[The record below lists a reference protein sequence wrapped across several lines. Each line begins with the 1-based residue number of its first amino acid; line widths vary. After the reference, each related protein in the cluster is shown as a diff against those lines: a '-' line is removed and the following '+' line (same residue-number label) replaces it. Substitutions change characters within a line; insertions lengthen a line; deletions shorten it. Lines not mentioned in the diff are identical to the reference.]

1 MIRVR
6 LELVFVAGLTVV
18 VGGPSYAVG
27 WALAVVLHEAAHGSM
42 GRAMGGRGPVLDL
55 QLGAGDAYTAGLSSG
70 FWWVLGA
77 GPFASVALVVLMVGL
92 PVGPP
97 AAALGAFHWALFQI
111 APHPSSDGGV
121 ALRRL
126 FAGWMTERRLFV
138 LLSWLS
144 AGVAGAVLVWMWRSL
159 GPRSVE
165 ALIPWVAAAVLMAVS
180 EWPAVVHAEAW
191 RAWQAGEPERAV
203 ALARRRP
210 VGRRWAALRRL
221 GLEAAMELRD
231 PDAVAELAE
240 GVSSL
245 EPVMLRAIA
254 WMLKRDDERGVGWAE
269 RLVDVLSAG
278 GRRSDEAAE
287 AVAEFGLYEAR
298 RGAWGSSLGLLEQ
311 ACAWGFDR
319 VEWLNFRPEVQPL
332 RSHPRWIELTM
343 V

>member
-6 LELVFVAGLTVV
+6 LEWVFVAGLTVL
-18 VGGPSYAVG
+18 VGGPSYGVG
-27 WALAVVLHEAAHGSM
+27 WLLAVVLHESAHGLVA
-42 GRAMGGRGPVLDL
+42 RAMGGRGPLIDL
-55 QLGAGDAYTAGLSSG
+55 QLGAGDAYTAGLTDG
-70 FWWVLGA
+70 FWWVLAA
-77 GPFASVALVVLMVGL
+77 GPFVSAGLVILLVGL
-92 PVGPP
+92 PLGPS
-97 AAALGAFHWALFQI
+97 AAALGAFHWALFQT

-121 ALRRL
+121 ALRQL
-126 FAGWMTERRLFV
+126 LSPSLGERRTFA
-138 LLSWLS
+138 LLAWVS
-144 AGVAGAVLVWMWRSL
+144 AAVGLGALVWMWDAL

-165 ALIPWVAAAVLMAVS
+165 PLVPWVAATALMAVS

-191 RAWQAGEPERAV
+191 RAWQTGEPRRAV
-203 ALARRRP
+203 ALARRP
-210 VGRRWAALRRL
+210 VGRRWASLRRL

-245 EPVMLRAIA
+245 EPVMLRAMA
-254 WMLKRDDERGVGWAE
+254 WMLRQDDERGARWAE

-278 GRRSDEAAE
+278 GRQSEEAAE

-298 RGAWGSSLGLLEQ
+298 RGALESSLGLLEQ

-319 VEWLNFRPEVQPL
+319 VDWLNFRPELQPL
-332 RSHPRWIELTM
+332 RRHPRWIEISS